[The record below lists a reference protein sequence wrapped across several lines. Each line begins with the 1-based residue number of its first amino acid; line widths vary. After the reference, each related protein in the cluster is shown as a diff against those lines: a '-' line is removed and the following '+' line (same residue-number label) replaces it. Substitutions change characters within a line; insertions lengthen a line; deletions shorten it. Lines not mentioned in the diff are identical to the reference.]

1 MAFRLKVTKVKG
13 REYAAIVENI
23 YDKQRHGSSSRT
35 VRSCGD
41 LVKLR
46 LENPN
51 IDEELR
57 QEVARLN
64 ADAEAAAQAWINRHL
79 QSLDCTQDRAL
90 KQVNYGIAFYRRI
103 WESLK
108 LHTWFDRAKRNA
120 GSRIGYDLDQAVF
133 LLAAMRI
140 LKPMSKSKTF
150 SSRDELLFDFTKLSL
165 DDIYH
170 SLDVLADK
178 KKTIISNL
186 NRNLEEIYARVK
198 TIAFYDV
205 TTFYFEYFDSDEL
218 RARGMSKENKTN
230 EVQVVLG
237 LLVDGEGI
245 PIDYELFRGNTSE
258 MNTIIE
264 VVNNYKAKNKL
275 EKVTVVADRGLNS
288 RLNLKTLTDLKF
300 DYIVAQSIDRLPAET
315 KEKIFREDNW
325 DQEFI
330 AQDGSETFK
339 VKTIKQSTAPEL
351 DNEIIVTWSAKRQT
365 HDLKVLNERFDK
377 CKQLLEGGAGAVDAS
392 IKHGVRQFLRI
403 KKSAKVAYAT
413 NDDLYQKRKKQA
425 GYYALVTSHKNTD
438 ALKIYSDLRRLWH
451 IEECFRVMKT
461 NLDTRPVYVWTTK
474 RIRGHFLVCYL
485 ALVMERLAYY
495 RIRQVGLDLSAQK
508 VIELL
513 AQAKMTILEQ
523 DKTKKTLYLKQGIS
537 ANAAKNNDYA
547 NAVDELM
554 RVVGIEPPAAIEDS
568 IGLARKLKV
577 SSNMKP
583 VL

>member
-23 YDKQRHGSSSRT
+23 YNKQRHGSSSRT
-35 VRSCGD
+35 IRSCGD
-41 LVKLR
+41 LIKLR

-51 IDEELR
+51 IDEELK

-64 ADAEAAAQAWINRHL
+64 ADAKAASQAWINRYL
-79 QSLDCTQDRAL
+79 QSVDCTQDRAL

-120 GSRIGYDLDQAVF
+120 RGRIGYDLDQAVF

-150 SSRDELLFDFTKLSL
+150 GSKDELLFDFTKLSL

-170 SLDVLADK
+170 SLDVLAVK
-178 KKTIISNL
+178 KKTILSNL

-205 TTFYFEYFDSDEL
+205 TTFYFESFDSDEL

-258 MNTIIE
+258 MNTIVE

-288 RLNLKTLTDLKF
+288 RLNLKTLTDLNF

-339 VKTIKQSTAPEL
+339 VKTIKQSSAPEL
-351 DNEIIVTWSAKRQT
+351 DNEIIVTWSAKRQA

-377 CKQLLEGGAGAVDAS
+377 CKQLLDRGTGAVDAS

-403 KKSAKVAYAT
+403 KKGAKVAYAT

-425 GYYALVTSHKNTD
+425 GYYALVTSHKHTD
-438 ALKIYSDLRRLWH
+438 AMQIYRDLRRLWH

-461 NLDTRPVYVWTTK
+461 NLDTRPVYVWTPK

-495 RIRQVGLDLSAQK
+495 RIRQVGLDLSSQK

-537 ANAAKNNDYA
+537 ANAAKNNEYA

-554 RVVGIEPPAAIEDS
+554 RVADIEPLEAIEDS
-568 IGLARKLKV
+568 IGLVRKLKV
-577 SSNMKP
+577 SSNMK
-583 VL
+583 LAL

>member
-23 YDKQRHGSSSRT
+23 YSKQRHGSSSRT
-35 VRSCGD
+35 IRSCGD
-41 LVKLR
+41 LIKLR

-51 IDEELR
+51 IDEELK

-64 ADAEAAAQAWINRHL
+64 ADAKAASQAWINRHL
-79 QSLDCTQDRAL
+79 QSVDCTQDRAL

-120 GSRIGYDLDQAVF
+120 RGRIGYDLDQAVF

-150 SSRDELLFDFTKLSL
+150 GSRDELLFDFNKLSL

-178 KKTIISNL
+178 KKTILSNL

-205 TTFYFEYFDSDEL
+205 TTFYFESFDSDEL

-258 MNTIIE
+258 MNTIVE

-275 EKVTVVADRGLNS
+275 EKVTVIADRGLNS
-288 RLNLKTLTDLKF
+288 RLNLKTLTDLNF

-325 DQEFI
+325 DQEFV

-339 VKTIKQSTAPEL
+339 VKTIKQSSAPEL
-351 DNEIIVTWSAKRQT
+351 DNEIIVTWSAKRQA

-377 CKQLLEGGAGAVDAS
+377 CKQLLDRGTGAVDAS

-403 KKSAKVAYAT
+403 KKGAEVAYAT

-425 GYYALVTSHKNTD
+425 GYYALVTSHKHTD
-438 ALKIYSDLRRLWH
+438 AMQIYRDLRRLWH

-461 NLDTRPVYVWTTK
+461 NLDTRPVYVWTPK

-495 RIRQVGLDLSAQK
+495 RIRQVGLDLSSQK

-537 ANAAKNNDYA
+537 ANAAKNNEYA

-554 RVVGIEPPAAIEDS
+554 RVADIEPLAAIEDS
-568 IGLARKLKV
+568 IGLVRKLKV
-577 SSNMKP
+577 SSNMK
-583 VL
+583 LAL

>member
-23 YDKQRHGSSSRT
+23 YSKQRHGSSSRT
-35 VRSCGD
+35 IRSCGD
-41 LVKLR
+41 LIKLR

-51 IDEELR
+51 IDEELK

-64 ADAEAAAQAWINRHL
+64 ADAKAASQAWINRHL
-79 QSLDCTQDRAL
+79 HSVDCTQDRAL

-120 GSRIGYDLDQAVF
+120 RGRIGYDLDQAVF

-150 SSRDELLFDFTKLSL
+150 GSRDELLFDFTKLSL

-178 KKTIISNL
+178 KKTILSNL

-205 TTFYFEYFDSDEL
+205 TTFYFESFDSDEL

-288 RLNLKTLTDLKF
+288 RLNLKTLTDLNF
-300 DYIVAQSIDRLPAET
+300 DYIVASQLIDFRL
-315 KEKIFREDNW
+315 KRRKKFSEKIT
-325 DQEFI
+325 
-330 AQDGSETFK
+330 G
-339 VKTIKQSTAPEL
+339 IKSL
-351 DNEIIVTWSAKRQT
+351 
-365 HDLKVLNERFDK
+365 
-377 CKQLLEGGAGAVDAS
+377 
-392 IKHGVRQFLRI
+392 
-403 KKSAKVAYAT
+403 
-413 NDDLYQKRKKQA
+413 
-425 GYYALVTSHKNTD
+425 
-438 ALKIYSDLRRLWH
+438 
-451 IEECFRVMKT
+451 
-461 NLDTRPVYVWTTK
+461 
-474 RIRGHFLVCYL
+474 
-485 ALVMERLAYY
+485 
-495 RIRQVGLDLSAQK
+495 
-508 VIELL
+508 
-513 AQAKMTILEQ
+513 
-523 DKTKKTLYLKQGIS
+523 
-537 ANAAKNNDYA
+537 
-547 NAVDELM
+547 
-554 RVVGIEPPAAIEDS
+554 
-568 IGLARKLKV
+568 
-577 SSNMKP
+577 
-583 VL
+583 

>member
-23 YDKQRHGSSSRT
+23 YNKQRHGSSSRT
-35 VRSCGD
+35 IRSCGD
-41 LVKLR
+41 LIKLR

-51 IDEELR
+51 IDEELK
-57 QEVARLN
+57 QEVAHLN
-64 ADAEAAAQAWINRHL
+64 ADAKAASQAWINRYL
-79 QSLDCTQDRAL
+79 QSVDCTQDRAL

-120 GSRIGYDLDQAVF
+120 RGRIGYDLDQAVF

-150 SSRDELLFDFTKLSL
+150 GSRDELLFDFTKLSL

-170 SLDVLADK
+170 SLDVLAVK
-178 KKTIISNL
+178 KKTILSNL
-186 NRNLEEIYARVK
+186 NRNLEEIYGRVK
-198 TIAFYDV
+198 TIAFCDV
-205 TTFYFEYFDSDEL
+205 TPFYFESFDSDEL
-218 RARGMSKENKTN
+218 RAQGMSKENKTN

-258 MNTIIE
+258 MNTIVE

-288 RLNLKTLTDLKF
+288 RLNLKTLTDLNF
-300 DYIVAQSIDRLPAET
+300 DYIVAQPIDRLPAET

-325 DQEFI
+325 DQEFV

-339 VKTIKQSTAPEL
+339 VKTIKQSSAPEL
-351 DNEIIVTWSAKRQT
+351 DNEIIVTWAAKRQA

-377 CKQLLEGGAGAVDAS
+377 CKQLLDRGTRAVDAS

-403 KKSAKVAYAT
+403 KKGAKVTYAT

-425 GYYALVTSHKNTD
+425 GYYALVTSHKHTD
-438 ALKIYSDLRRLWH
+438 TMQIYRDLRRLWH

-461 NLDTRPVYVWTTK
+461 NLDTRPVYVWTPK

-495 RIRQVGLDLSAQK
+495 RIRQVGLDLSSQK

-537 ANAAKNNDYA
+537 ANAAKNNEYA

-554 RVVGIEPPAAIEDS
+554 RVAGIEPLAAIEDS

-577 SSNMKP
+577 SSNMK
-583 VL
+583 LAL

>member
-23 YDKQRHGSSSRT
+23 YSKQRQGSSSRT
-35 VRSCGD
+35 IRSCGD
-41 LVKLR
+41 LIKLR

-51 IDEELR
+51 IDEELK

-64 ADAEAAAQAWINRHL
+64 ADAKAASQAWINRHL
-79 QSLDCTQDRAL
+79 QSVDCTQDRAL

-120 GSRIGYDLDQAVF
+120 RGRIGYDLDQAVF

-150 SSRDELLFDFTKLSL
+150 GSRDELLFDFNKLSL

-178 KKTIISNL
+178 KKTILSNL

-205 TTFYFEYFDSDEL
+205 TTFYFESFDSDEL

-237 LLVDGEGI
+237 MLVDGEGI

-258 MNTIIE
+258 MNTIVE

-288 RLNLKTLTDLKF
+288 RLNLKTLTDLNF

-325 DQEFI
+325 DQEFV

-339 VKTIKQSTAPEL
+339 VKTIKQSSAPEL
-351 DNEIIVTWSAKRQT
+351 DNEIIVTWSAKRQA

-377 CKQLLEGGAGAVDAS
+377 CKQLLDRGTGAVDAS

-403 KKSAKVAYAT
+403 KKGAKVAYAT

-425 GYYALVTSHKNTD
+425 GFYALVTSHKHTD
-438 ALKIYSDLRRLWH
+438 AMQIYRDLRRLWH

-461 NLDTRPVYVWTTK
+461 NLDTRPVYVWTPK

-495 RIRQVGLDLSAQK
+495 RIRQVGLDLSSQK

-537 ANAAKNNDYA
+537 ANAAKNNEYA

-554 RVVGIEPPAAIEDS
+554 RVAGIEPAAAIEDS
-568 IGLARKLKV
+568 IGLVRKLKV
-577 SSNMKP
+577 SSNMK
-583 VL
+583 LAL

>member
-23 YDKQRHGSSSRT
+23 YSKQRHGSSSRT
-35 VRSCGD
+35 IRSCGD
-41 LVKLR
+41 LIKLR

-51 IDEELR
+51 IDEELK

-64 ADAEAAAQAWINRHL
+64 ADAKAASQAWINRHL
-79 QSLDCTQDRAL
+79 QSVDCTQDRAL

-120 GSRIGYDLDQAVF
+120 RGRIGYDLDQAVF

-150 SSRDELLFDFTKLSL
+150 GSRDELLFDFNKLSL

-178 KKTIISNL
+178 KKTILSNL

-205 TTFYFEYFDSDEL
+205 TTFYFESFDSDEL

-258 MNTIIE
+258 MNTIVE

-288 RLNLKTLTDLKF
+288 RLNLKTLTDLNF

-325 DQEFI
+325 DQEFV

-339 VKTIKQSTAPEL
+339 VKTIKQSSAPEL
-351 DNEIIVTWSAKRQT
+351 DNEIIVTWSARRQA

-377 CKQLLEGGAGAVDAS
+377 CKQLLDRGTGAVDAS

-403 KKSAKVAYAT
+403 KTGAKVAYAT

-425 GYYALVTSHKNTD
+425 GYYALVTSHKHTD
-438 ALKIYSDLRRLWH
+438 AMQIYRDLRRLWH

-461 NLDTRPVYVWTTK
+461 NLDTRPVYVWTPK

-495 RIRQVGLDLSAQK
+495 RIRQVGLDLSSQK

-537 ANAAKNNDYA
+537 ANAAKNNEYA

-554 RVVGIEPPAAIEDS
+554 RVAGIEPPAAIEDS
-568 IGLARKLKV
+568 IGLVRKLKV
-577 SSNMKP
+577 SSNMK
-583 VL
+583 VVI

>member
-23 YDKQRHGSSSRT
+23 YSKQRHGSSSRT
-35 VRSCGD
+35 IRSCGD
-41 LVKLR
+41 LIKLR

-51 IDEELR
+51 IDEELK
-57 QEVARLN
+57 QEVARIN
-64 ADAEAAAQAWINRHL
+64 ADAKAASQAWINRHL
-79 QSLDCTQDRAL
+79 QSVDCTQDRAL
-90 KQVNYGIAFYRRI
+90 KQVNYGIAFYRKI

-120 GSRIGYDLDQAVF
+120 RGRIGYDLDQAVF

-140 LKPMSKSKTF
+140 LKPMSKSKIF
-150 SSRDELLFDFTKLSL
+150 GSRDELLFDFNKLSL

-178 KKTIISNL
+178 KKTILSNL

-205 TTFYFEYFDSDEL
+205 TTFYFESFDSDEL

-258 MNTIIE
+258 MNTIVE

-275 EKVTVVADRGLNS
+275 EKVTVIADRGLNS
-288 RLNLKTLTDLKF
+288 RLNLKTLTDLNF
-300 DYIVAQSIDRLPAET
+300 DYIVAQSIDQLPAET

-325 DQEFI
+325 DQEFV

-339 VKTIKQSTAPEL
+339 VKTIKQSSAPEL
-351 DNEIIVTWSAKRQT
+351 DNEIIVTWSAKRQA

-377 CKQLLEGGAGAVDAS
+377 CKQLLDRGTGAVDAS

-403 KKSAKVAYAT
+403 KKGAKVAYAT

-425 GYYALVTSHKNTD
+425 GYYALVTSHKHTD
-438 ALKIYSDLRRLWH
+438 AMQIYRDLRRLWH

-461 NLDTRPVYVWTTK
+461 NLETRPVYVWTPK

-495 RIRQVGLDLSAQK
+495 RIRQVGLDLSSQK

-537 ANAAKNNDYA
+537 ANAAKNNEYA

-554 RVVGIEPPAAIEDS
+554 RVADIEPLAAIEDR
-568 IGLARKLKV
+568 IGLVRKLKV
-577 SSNMKP
+577 SSNMQ
-583 VL
+583 LAL

>member
-23 YDKQRHGSSSRT
+23 YSKQRHGSSSRT
-35 VRSCGD
+35 IRSCGD
-41 LVKLR
+41 LIKLR

-51 IDEELR
+51 IDEELK
-57 QEVARLN
+57 QEVAHLN
-64 ADAEAAAQAWINRHL
+64 ADAKAASQAWINRYL
-79 QSLDCTQDRAL
+79 QSVDCTQDRAL

-120 GSRIGYDLDQAVF
+120 RGRIGYDLDQAVF

-150 SSRDELLFDFTKLSL
+150 GSRDELLFDFTKLSL

-170 SLDVLADK
+170 SLDVLAVK
-178 KKTIISNL
+178 KKTILSNL
-186 NRNLEEIYARVK
+186 NRNLEEIYGRVK
-198 TIAFYDV
+198 TIAFCDV
-205 TTFYFEYFDSDEL
+205 TPFYFESFDSDEL

-258 MNTIIE
+258 MNTIVE

-288 RLNLKTLTDLKF
+288 RLNLKTLTDLNF

-339 VKTIKQSTAPEL
+339 VKTIKQSSAPEL
-351 DNEIIVTWSAKRQT
+351 DNEIIVTWSAKRQA

-377 CKQLLEGGAGAVDAS
+377 CKQLLDRGTGAVDAS

-403 KKSAKVAYAT
+403 KKGAKVAYAT

-425 GYYALVTSHKNTD
+425 GYYALVTSHKHTD
-438 ALKIYSDLRRLWH
+438 AMQIYRDLRRLWH

-461 NLDTRPVYVWTTK
+461 NLDTRPVYVWTPK

-495 RIRQVGLDLSAQK
+495 RIRQVGLDLSSQK

-537 ANAAKNNDYA
+537 ANAAKNNEYA

-554 RVVGIEPPAAIEDS
+554 RVADIEPLAAIEDS
-568 IGLARKLKV
+568 IGLVRKLKV
-577 SSNMKP
+577 SSNMK
-583 VL
+583 LAL

>member
-23 YDKQRHGSSSRT
+23 YSKQRHGSSSRT
-35 VRSCGD
+35 IRSCGD
-41 LVKLR
+41 LIKLR

-51 IDEELR
+51 IDEQLK

-64 ADAEAAAQAWINRHL
+64 ADAKAASQAWINRHL
-79 QSLDCTQDRAL
+79 QSVDCTQDRAL

-120 GSRIGYDLDQAVF
+120 RGRIGYDLDQAVF

-150 SSRDELLFDFTKLSL
+150 GSRDELLFDFNKLSL

-178 KKTIISNL
+178 KKTILSNL
-186 NRNLEEIYARVK
+186 NRNLEEIYTRVK

-205 TTFYFEYFDSDEL
+205 TTFYFESFDSDKL

-258 MNTIIE
+258 MNTIVE

-288 RLNLKTLTDLKF
+288 RLNLKSLTDLNF

-325 DQEFI
+325 DQEFV

-339 VKTIKQSTAPEL
+339 VKTIKQSSAPEL
-351 DNEIIVTWSAKRQT
+351 DNEIIVTWSAKRQA
-365 HDLKVLNERFDK
+365 HGLKVLNERFDK
-377 CKQLLEGGAGAVDAS
+377 CKQLLDRGTGAVDAS

-403 KKSAKVAYAT
+403 KKGAKVAYAT

-425 GYYALVTSHKNTD
+425 GFYALVTSHKHTD
-438 ALKIYSDLRRLWH
+438 AMQIYRDLRQLWH

-461 NLDTRPVYVWTTK
+461 NLDTRPVYVWTPK

-495 RIRQVGLDLSAQK
+495 RIRQVGLDLSSQK

-537 ANAAKNNDYA
+537 ANAAKNNEYA

-554 RVVGIEPPAAIEDS
+554 RVAGIEPAAAIEDS
-568 IGLARKLKV
+568 IGLVRKLKV
-577 SSNMKP
+577 SSNMKL

>member
-23 YDKQRHGSSSRT
+23 YSKQRHGSSSRT
-35 VRSCGD
+35 IRSCGD
-41 LVKLR
+41 LIKLR

-51 IDEELR
+51 IDEELK

-64 ADAEAAAQAWINRHL
+64 ADAKAASQAWINRHL
-79 QSLDCTQDRAL
+79 QSVDCTQDRAL

-120 GSRIGYDLDQAVF
+120 RGRIGYDLDQAVF

-150 SSRDELLFDFTKLSL
+150 GSRDELLFDFNKLSL

-178 KKTIISNL
+178 KKTILSNL
-186 NRNLEEIYARVK
+186 NRNLEEIYARGK

-205 TTFYFEYFDSDEL
+205 TTFYFESFDSDEL

-258 MNTIIE
+258 MNTIVE

-275 EKVTVVADRGLNS
+275 EKVTVIADRGLNS
-288 RLNLKTLTDLKF
+288 RLNLKTLTDLNF

-325 DQEFI
+325 DQEFV

-339 VKTIKQSTAPEL
+339 VKTIKQSSAPEL
-351 DNEIIVTWSAKRQT
+351 DNEIIVTWSAKRQA

-377 CKQLLEGGAGAVDAS
+377 CKQLLDRGTGAVDAS

-403 KKSAKVAYAT
+403 KKGAEVAYAT

-425 GYYALVTSHKNTD
+425 GYYALVTSHKHTD
-438 ALKIYSDLRRLWH
+438 AMQIYRDLRRLWH

-461 NLDTRPVYVWTTK
+461 NLDTRPVYVWTPK

-495 RIRQVGLDLSAQK
+495 WIRQVGLDLSSQK

-537 ANAAKNNDYA
+537 ANAAKNNEYA

-554 RVVGIEPPAAIEDS
+554 RVADIEPLAAIEDS
-568 IGLARKLKV
+568 IGLVRKLKV
-577 SSNMKP
+577 SSNMK
-583 VL
+583 LAL

>member
-23 YDKQRHGSSSRT
+23 YSKQRHGSSSRT
-35 VRSCGD
+35 IRSCGD
-41 LVKLR
+41 LIKLR

-51 IDEELR
+51 IDEELK

-64 ADAEAAAQAWINRHL
+64 ADAKAASQAWINRHL
-79 QSLDCTQDRAL
+79 QSVDCTQDRAL

-120 GSRIGYDLDQAVF
+120 RGRIGYDLDQAVF

-150 SSRDELLFDFTKLSL
+150 GSRDELLFDFNKLSL

-178 KKTIISNL
+178 KKTILSNL

-205 TTFYFEYFDSDEL
+205 TTFYFESFDSDEL

-258 MNTIIE
+258 MHTIVE

-288 RLNLKTLTDLKF
+288 RLNLKSLTDLNF

-325 DQEFI
+325 DQEFV

-339 VKTIKQSTAPEL
+339 VKTIKQSSAPEL
-351 DNEIIVTWSAKRQT
+351 DNEIIVTWSAKRQA

-377 CKQLLEGGAGAVDAS
+377 CKQLLDRGTGAVDAS

-403 KKSAKVAYAT
+403 KKGAKVAYAT

-425 GYYALVTSHKNTD
+425 GFYALVTSHKHTD
-438 ALKIYSDLRRLWH
+438 AMQIYRDLRRLWH

-461 NLDTRPVYVWTTK
+461 NLDTRPVYVWTPK

-495 RIRQVGLDLSAQK
+495 RIRQVGLDLSSQK

-537 ANAAKNNDYA
+537 ANAAKNNEYA

-554 RVVGIEPPAAIEDS
+554 RVAGIEPAAAIEDS
-568 IGLARKLKV
+568 IGLVRKLKV
-577 SSNMKP
+577 SSNMK
-583 VL
+583 LAL

>member
-23 YDKQRHGSSSRT
+23 YSKQRHGSSSRT
-35 VRSCGD
+35 IRSCGD
-41 LVKLR
+41 LIKLR

-51 IDEELR
+51 IDEELK

-64 ADAEAAAQAWINRHL
+64 ADAKAASQAWINRHL
-79 QSLDCTQDRAL
+79 QSVDCTQDRAL

-120 GSRIGYDLDQAVF
+120 RGRIGYDLDQAVF

-150 SSRDELLFDFTKLSL
+150 GSRDELLFDFNKLSL

-178 KKTIISNL
+178 KKTILSNL

-205 TTFYFEYFDSDEL
+205 TTFYFESFDSDEL

-258 MNTIIE
+258 MNTIVE

-288 RLNLKTLTDLKF
+288 RLNLKTLTDLNF

-325 DQEFI
+325 DQEFV

-339 VKTIKQSTAPEL
+339 VKTIKQSSAPEL
-351 DNEIIVTWSAKRQT
+351 DNEIIVTWSARRQA

-377 CKQLLEGGAGAVDAS
+377 CKQLLDRGTGAVDAS

-403 KKSAKVAYAT
+403 KTGAKVAYAT

-425 GYYALVTSHKNTD
+425 GYYALVTSHKHID
-438 ALKIYSDLRRLWH
+438 AMQIYRDLRRLWH

-461 NLDTRPVYVWTTK
+461 NLDTRPVYVWTPK

-495 RIRQVGLDLSAQK
+495 RIRQVGLDLSSQK

-523 DKTKKTLYLKQGIS
+523 DNTKKTLYLKQGIS
-537 ANAAKNNDYA
+537 ANAAKNNEYA

-554 RVVGIEPPAAIEDS
+554 RVAGIEPPAAIEDS
-568 IGLARKLKV
+568 IGLVRKLKV
-577 SSNMKP
+577 SSNMK
-583 VL
+583 VVI

>member
-23 YDKQRHGSSSRT
+23 YSKQRHGSSSRT
-35 VRSCGD
+35 IRSCGD
-41 LVKLR
+41 LIKLR

-51 IDEELR
+51 IDEQLK

-64 ADAEAAAQAWINRHL
+64 ADAKAASQAWINRHL
-79 QSLDCTQDRAL
+79 QSVDCSQDRAL

-120 GSRIGYDLDQAVF
+120 RGRIGYDLDQAVF

-150 SSRDELLFDFTKLSL
+150 GSRDELLFDFNKLSL

-178 KKTIISNL
+178 KKTILSNL
-186 NRNLEEIYARVK
+186 NRNLEEIYTRVK

-205 TTFYFEYFDSDEL
+205 TTFYFESFDSDEL

-230 EVQVVLG
+230 EAQVVLG

-258 MNTIIE
+258 MNTIVE

-288 RLNLKTLTDLKF
+288 RLNLKGLTDLNF

-325 DQEFI
+325 DQEFV

-339 VKTIKQSTAPEL
+339 VKTIKQSSAPEL
-351 DNEIIVTWSAKRQT
+351 DNEIIVTWSVKRQA

-377 CKQLLEGGAGAVDAS
+377 CKQLLDRGTGAVDAS

-403 KKSAKVAYAT
+403 KKGAKVAYAT

-425 GYYALVTSHKNTD
+425 GYYALVTSHKHTD
-438 ALKIYSDLRRLWH
+438 AMQIYRDLRRLWH

-461 NLDTRPVYVWTTK
+461 NLDTRPVYVWTPK

-495 RIRQVGLDLSAQK
+495 RIRQVGLDLSSQK

-537 ANAAKNNDYA
+537 ANAAKNNEYA

-554 RVVGIEPPAAIEDS
+554 RVAGIEPAAAIEDS
-568 IGLARKLKV
+568 IGLVRKLKV
-577 SSNMKP
+577 SSNMKL

>member
-23 YDKQRHGSSSRT
+23 YSKQRHGSSSRT
-35 VRSCGD
+35 IRSCGD
-41 LVKLR
+41 LIKLR

-51 IDEELR
+51 IDEELKH
-57 QEVARLN
+57 EVARLN
-64 ADAEAAAQAWINRHL
+64 ADAKAASQAWINRHL
-79 QSLDCTQDRAL
+79 QSVDCTQDRAL

-120 GSRIGYDLDQAVF
+120 RGRIGYDLDQAVF

-150 SSRDELLFDFTKLSL
+150 GSRDELLFDFNKLSL

-178 KKTIISNL
+178 KKTILSNL

-205 TTFYFEYFDSDEL
+205 TTFYFESFDSDEL

-258 MNTIIE
+258 MNTIVE

-288 RLNLKTLTDLKF
+288 RLNLKTLTDLNF

-325 DQEFI
+325 DQEFV

-339 VKTIKQSTAPEL
+339 VKTIKQSSAPEL
-351 DNEIIVTWSAKRQT
+351 DNEIIVTWSAKRQA

-377 CKQLLEGGAGAVDAS
+377 CKQLLDRGTGAVDAS

-403 KKSAKVAYAT
+403 KKGAKVAYAT

-425 GYYALVTSHKNTD
+425 GYYALVTSHKHTD
-438 ALKIYSDLRRLWH
+438 AMQIYRDLRRLWH

-461 NLDTRPVYVWTTK
+461 NLDTRPVYVWTPK

-495 RIRQVGLDLSAQK
+495 RIRQVGLDLSSQK

-537 ANAAKNNDYA
+537 ANAAKNNEYA

-554 RVVGIEPPAAIEDS
+554 RVADIEPLAAIEDS
-568 IGLARKLKV
+568 IGLVRKLKV
-577 SSNMKP
+577 SSNMK
-583 VL
+583 LAL

>member
-23 YDKQRHGSSSRT
+23 YSKQRHGSSSRT
-35 VRSCGD
+35 IRSCGD
-41 LVKLR
+41 LIKLR

-51 IDEELR
+51 IDEELK

-64 ADAEAAAQAWINRHL
+64 ADAKAASQAWINRHL
-79 QSLDCTQDRAL
+79 QSVDCTQDRAL

-120 GSRIGYDLDQAVF
+120 RGRIGYDLDQAVF

-150 SSRDELLFDFTKLSL
+150 GSRDELLFDFNKLSL

-170 SLDVLADK
+170 GLDVLADK
-178 KKTIISNL
+178 KKTILSNL

-205 TTFYFEYFDSDEL
+205 TTFYFESFDSDEL

-258 MNTIIE
+258 MNTIVE

-288 RLNLKTLTDLKF
+288 RLNLKTLTDLNF

-325 DQEFI
+325 DQEFV

-339 VKTIKQSTAPEL
+339 VKTIKQSSAPEL
-351 DNEIIVTWSAKRQT
+351 DNEIIVTWSAKRQA

-377 CKQLLEGGAGAVDAS
+377 CKQLLDRGTGAVDAS

-403 KKSAKVAYAT
+403 KKGAKVAYAT

-425 GYYALVTSHKNTD
+425 GYYALVTSHKHTD
-438 ALKIYSDLRRLWH
+438 AMQIYRDLRRLWH

-461 NLDTRPVYVWTTK
+461 NLDTRPVYVWTPK

-495 RIRQVGLDLSAQK
+495 RIRQVGLDLSSQK

-537 ANAAKNNDYA
+537 ANAAKNNEYA

-554 RVVGIEPPAAIEDS
+554 RVAGIEPLAAIEDS
-568 IGLARKLKV
+568 IGLVRKLKV
-577 SSNMKP
+577 SSNMK
-583 VL
+583 LAL

>member
-23 YDKQRHGSSSRT
+23 YSKQRHGSSSRT
-35 VRSCGD
+35 IRSCGD
-41 LVKLR
+41 LIKLR

-51 IDEELR
+51 IDEELK

-64 ADAEAAAQAWINRHL
+64 ADAKAASQAWINRHL
-79 QSLDCTQDRAL
+79 QSVGCTQDRAL

-108 LHTWFDRAKRNA
+108 LHTRFDRAKRNA
-120 GSRIGYDLDQAVF
+120 RGRIGYDLDQAVF

-150 SSRDELLFDFTKLSL
+150 GSRDELLFDFNKLSL

-178 KKTIISNL
+178 KKTILSNL

-205 TTFYFEYFDSDEL
+205 TTFYFESFDSDEL

-258 MNTIIE
+258 MNTIVE

-288 RLNLKTLTDLKF
+288 RLNLKTLTDLNF

-315 KEKIFREDNW
+315 KGKIFREDNW
-325 DQEFI
+325 DQEFV

-339 VKTIKQSTAPEL
+339 VKTIKQSSAPEL
-351 DNEIIVTWSAKRQT
+351 DNEIIVTWSAKRQA

-377 CKQLLEGGAGAVDAS
+377 CKQLLDRGTGAVDAS
-392 IKHGVRQFLRI
+392 IKHGVGQFLRI
-403 KKSAKVAYAT
+403 KKGAKVAYAT

-425 GYYALVTSHKNTD
+425 GYYALVTSHKHTD
-438 ALKIYSDLRRLWH
+438 AMQIYRDLRRLWH

-461 NLDTRPVYVWTTK
+461 NLDTRPVYVWTPK

-495 RIRQVGLDLSAQK
+495 RIRQVGLDLSSQK

-513 AQAKMTILEQ
+513 TQAKMTILEQ

-537 ANAAKNNDYA
+537 ANAAKNNEYA

-554 RVVGIEPPAAIEDS
+554 RVAGIEPLAAIEDS
-568 IGLARKLKV
+568 IGLVRKLKV
-577 SSNMKP
+577 SSNMKL

>member
-23 YDKQRHGSSSRT
+23 YSKQRHGSSSRT
-35 VRSCGD
+35 IRSCGD
-41 LVKLR
+41 LIKLR

-51 IDEELR
+51 IDEELK

-64 ADAEAAAQAWINRHL
+64 ADAKAASQAWINRHL
-79 QSLDCTQDRAL
+79 QSVDCTQDRAL

-120 GSRIGYDLDQAVF
+120 RGRIGYDLDQAVF

-150 SSRDELLFDFTKLSL
+150 GSRDELLFDFNKLSL

-178 KKTIISNL
+178 KKTILSNL

-205 TTFYFEYFDSDEL
+205 TTFYFESFDSDEL

-258 MNTIIE
+258 MNTIVE

-288 RLNLKTLTDLKF
+288 RLNLKTLTDLNF

-325 DQEFI
+325 DQEFV

-339 VKTIKQSTAPEL
+339 VKTIKQSSAPEL
-351 DNEIIVTWSAKRQT
+351 DNEIIVTWSARRQA

-377 CKQLLEGGAGAVDAS
+377 CKQLLDRGTGAVDAS

-403 KKSAKVAYAT
+403 KTGAKVAYAT

-425 GYYALVTSHKNTD
+425 GYYALVTSHKHTD
-438 ALKIYSDLRRLWH
+438 AMQIYRDLRRLWH

-461 NLDTRPVYVWTTK
+461 NLDTRPVYVWTPK

-495 RIRQVGLDLSAQK
+495 RIRQVGLDLSSQK

-537 ANAAKNNDYA
+537 ANAAKNNEYA

-554 RVVGIEPPAAIEDS
+554 RVAGIEPPAAIEDS
-568 IGLARKLKV
+568 IGLVRKLKV
-577 SSNMKP
+577 SSNMKL

>member
-23 YDKQRHGSSSRT
+23 YSKQRHGSSSRT
-35 VRSCGD
+35 IRSCGD
-41 LVKLR
+41 LIKLR

-51 IDEELR
+51 IDEELK

-64 ADAEAAAQAWINRHL
+64 ADAKAASQAWINRHL
-79 QSLDCTQDRAL
+79 QSVDCTQDRAL
-90 KQVNYGIAFYRRI
+90 KQVTYGIAFYRRI

-120 GSRIGYDLDQAVF
+120 RGRIGYDLDQAVF

-150 SSRDELLFDFTKLSL
+150 GSRDELLFNFNKLSL

-178 KKTIISNL
+178 KKTILSNL

-205 TTFYFEYFDSDEL
+205 TTFYFESFDSDEL

-258 MNTIIE
+258 MNTIVE

-288 RLNLKTLTDLKF
+288 RLNLKTLTDLNF

-325 DQEFI
+325 DQEFV

-339 VKTIKQSTAPEL
+339 VKTIKQSSAPEL
-351 DNEIIVTWSAKRQT
+351 DNEIIVTWSAKRQA

-377 CKQLLEGGAGAVDAS
+377 CKQLLDRGTGAVDAS

-403 KKSAKVAYAT
+403 KKGAKVAYAT

-425 GYYALVTSHKNTD
+425 GYYALVTSHKHTD
-438 ALKIYSDLRRLWH
+438 AMQIYRDLRRLWH

-461 NLDTRPVYVWTTK
+461 NLDTRPVYVWTPK

-495 RIRQVGLDLSAQK
+495 RIRQVGLDLSSQK

-537 ANAAKNNDYA
+537 ANAAKNNEYA

-554 RVVGIEPPAAIEDS
+554 RVAGIEPLAAIEDS
-568 IGLARKLKV
+568 IGLVRKLKV
-577 SSNMKP
+577 SSNMKL

>member
-23 YDKQRHGSSSRT
+23 YSKQRHGSSSRT
-35 VRSCGD
+35 IRSCGD
-41 LVKLR
+41 LIKLR

-51 IDEELR
+51 IDEQLK

-64 ADAEAAAQAWINRHL
+64 ADAKAASQAWINRHL
-79 QSLDCTQDRAL
+79 QSVDCTQDRAL

-120 GSRIGYDLDQAVF
+120 RGRIGYDLDQAVF

-150 SSRDELLFDFTKLSL
+150 GSRDELLFDFNKLSL

-178 KKTIISNL
+178 KKTILSNL
-186 NRNLEEIYARVK
+186 NRNLEEIYTRVK

-205 TTFYFEYFDSDEL
+205 TTFYFESFDSDKL

-237 LLVDGEGI
+237 MLVDGEGI

-258 MNTIIE
+258 MNTIVE

-288 RLNLKTLTDLKF
+288 RLNLKSLTDLNF

-325 DQEFI
+325 DQEFV

-339 VKTIKQSTAPEL
+339 VKTIKQSSAPEL
-351 DNEIIVTWSAKRQT
+351 DNEIIVTWSAKRQA

-377 CKQLLEGGAGAVDAS
+377 CKQLLDRGTGAVDAS

-403 KKSAKVAYAT
+403 KKGAKVAYAT

-425 GYYALVTSHKNTD
+425 GFYALVTSHKHTD
-438 ALKIYSDLRRLWH
+438 AMQIYRDLRRLWH

-461 NLDTRPVYVWTTK
+461 NLDTRPVYVWTPK

-495 RIRQVGLDLSAQK
+495 RIRQVGLDLSSQK

-537 ANAAKNNDYA
+537 ANAAKNNEYA

-554 RVVGIEPPAAIEDS
+554 RVAGIEPAAAIEDS
-568 IGLARKLKV
+568 IGLVRKLKV
-577 SSNMKP
+577 SSNMKL

>member
-23 YDKQRHGSSSRT
+23 YSKQRHGSSSRT
-35 VRSCGD
+35 IRSCGD
-41 LVKLR
+41 LIKLR

-51 IDEELR
+51 IDEELK

-64 ADAEAAAQAWINRHL
+64 ADAKAASQAWINRHL
-79 QSLDCTQDRAL
+79 QSVDCTQDRAL

-120 GSRIGYDLDQAVF
+120 RGRIGYDLDQAVF

-150 SSRDELLFDFTKLSL
+150 GSRDELLFDFNKLSL

-178 KKTIISNL
+178 KKTILSNL
-186 NRNLEEIYARVK
+186 NRNLEEIYTRVK

-205 TTFYFEYFDSDEL
+205 TTFYFESFDSDEL

-258 MNTIIE
+258 MNTIVE

-288 RLNLKTLTDLKF
+288 RLNLKTLTDLNF

-325 DQEFI
+325 DQEFV

-339 VKTIKQSTAPEL
+339 VKTIKQSSAPEL
-351 DNEIIVTWSAKRQT
+351 DNEIIVTWSARRQA

-377 CKQLLEGGAGAVDAS
+377 CKQLLDRGTGAVDAS

-403 KKSAKVAYAT
+403 KKGAKVAYAT

-425 GYYALVTSHKNTD
+425 GYYALVTSHKHTD
-438 ALKIYSDLRRLWH
+438 AMQIYRDLRRLWH

-461 NLDTRPVYVWTTK
+461 NLDTRPVYVWTPK

-495 RIRQVGLDLSAQK
+495 RIRQVGLDLSSQK

-537 ANAAKNNDYA
+537 ANAAKNNEYA

-554 RVVGIEPPAAIEDS
+554 RVAGIEPPAAIEDS
-568 IGLARKLKV
+568 IGLVRKLKV
-577 SSNMKP
+577 SSNMK
-583 VL
+583 VVI

>member
-23 YDKQRHGSSSRT
+23 YSKQRHGSSSRT
-35 VRSCGD
+35 IRSCGD
-41 LVKLR
+41 LIKLR

-51 IDEELR
+51 IDEELK

-64 ADAEAAAQAWINRHL
+64 ADAKAASQAWINRHL
-79 QSLDCTQDRAL
+79 QSVDCTQDRAL

-120 GSRIGYDLDQAVF
+120 RGRIGYDLDQAVF

-150 SSRDELLFDFTKLSL
+150 GSRDELLFDFNKLSL

-178 KKTIISNL
+178 KKTILSNL

-205 TTFYFEYFDSDEL
+205 TTFYFESFDSDEL

-258 MNTIIE
+258 MNTIVE

-288 RLNLKTLTDLKF
+288 RLNLKTLTDLNF

-325 DQEFI
+325 DQEFV

-339 VKTIKQSTAPEL
+339 VKTIKQSSAPEL
-351 DNEIIVTWSAKRQT
+351 DNEIIVTWSAKRQA

-377 CKQLLEGGAGAVDAS
+377 CKQLLDRGTGAVDAS

-403 KKSAKVAYAT
+403 KKGAKVAYAT

-425 GYYALVTSHKNTD
+425 GYYALVTSHKHTD
-438 ALKIYSDLRRLWH
+438 AMQIYRDLRRLWH

-461 NLDTRPVYVWTTK
+461 NLDTRPVYVWTPK
-474 RIRGHFLVCYL
+474 RVRGHFLVCYL

-495 RIRQVGLDLSAQK
+495 RIRQVGLDLSSQK

-537 ANAAKNNDYA
+537 ANAAKNNEYA

-554 RVVGIEPPAAIEDS
+554 RVSGIEPLAAIEDS
-568 IGLARKLKV
+568 IGLVRKLKV
-577 SSNMKP
+577 SSNMKL

>member
-23 YDKQRHGSSSRT
+23 YSKQRHGSSSRT
-35 VRSCGD
+35 IRSCGD
-41 LVKLR
+41 LIKLR

-51 IDEELR
+51 IDEQLK

-64 ADAEAAAQAWINRHL
+64 ADAKAASQAWINRHL
-79 QSLDCTQDRAL
+79 QSVDCTQDRAL

-120 GSRIGYDLDQAVF
+120 RGRIGYDLDQAVF

-150 SSRDELLFDFTKLSL
+150 GSRDELLFDFNKLSL

-178 KKTIISNL
+178 KKTILSNL
-186 NRNLEEIYARVK
+186 NRNLEEIYTRVK

-205 TTFYFEYFDSDEL
+205 TTFYFESFDSDEL

-230 EVQVVLG
+230 EAQVVLG

-258 MNTIIE
+258 MNTIVE
-264 VVNNYKAKNKL
+264 VVNNYKAKNKP

-288 RLNLKTLTDLKF
+288 RLNLKSLTDLNF

-325 DQEFI
+325 DQEFV

-339 VKTIKQSTAPEL
+339 VKTIKQSSAPEL
-351 DNEIIVTWSAKRQT
+351 DNEIIVTWSAKRQA

-377 CKQLLEGGAGAVDAS
+377 CKQLLDRGTGAVDAS

-403 KKSAKVAYAT
+403 KKGAKVAYAT

-425 GYYALVTSHKNTD
+425 GFYALVTSHKHTD
-438 ALKIYSDLRRLWH
+438 AMQIYRDLRRLWH

-461 NLDTRPVYVWTTK
+461 NLDTRPVYVWTPK

-495 RIRQVGLDLSAQK
+495 RIRQVGLDLSSQK

-537 ANAAKNNDYA
+537 ANAAKNNEYA

-554 RVVGIEPPAAIEDS
+554 RVAGIEPAAAIEDS
-568 IGLARKLKV
+568 IGLVRKLKV
-577 SSNMKP
+577 SSNMKL

>member
-23 YDKQRHGSSSRT
+23 YSKQRHGSSSRT
-35 VRSCGD
+35 IRSCGD
-41 LVKLR
+41 LIKLR

-51 IDEELR
+51 IDEQLK

-64 ADAEAAAQAWINRHL
+64 ADAKAASQAWINRHL
-79 QSLDCTQDRAL
+79 QSVDCTQDRAL

-120 GSRIGYDLDQAVF
+120 RGRIGYDLDQAVF

-150 SSRDELLFDFTKLSL
+150 GSRDELLFDFNKLSL

-178 KKTIISNL
+178 KKTILSNL
-186 NRNLEEIYARVK
+186 NRNLEEIYTRVK

-205 TTFYFEYFDSDEL
+205 TTFYFESFDSDEL

-230 EVQVVLG
+230 EVQVLG
-237 LLVDGEGI
+237 LLVDEEGI
-245 PIDYELFRGNTSE
+245 PIDYELFRGNTSQ
-258 MNTIIE
+258 MNTIVE

-288 RLNLKTLTDLKF
+288 RLNLKSLTDLNF
-300 DYIVAQSIDRLPAET
+300 DYIVAQSIDRLLAET

-325 DQEFI
+325 DQEFV

-339 VKTIKQSTAPEL
+339 VKTIKQSSAPEL
-351 DNEIIVTWSAKRQT
+351 DNEIIVTWSAKRQA

-377 CKQLLEGGAGAVDAS
+377 CKQLLDRGTGAVDAS

-403 KKSAKVAYAT
+403 KKGAKVAYAT

-425 GYYALVTSHKNTD
+425 GYYALVTSHKHTD
-438 ALKIYSDLRRLWH
+438 AMQIYRDLRRLWH

-461 NLDTRPVYVWTTK
+461 NLDTRPVYVWTPK

-495 RIRQVGLDLSAQK
+495 RIRQVGLDLSSQK

-537 ANAAKNNDYA
+537 ANAAKNNEYA

-554 RVVGIEPPAAIEDS
+554 RVAGIEPAAAIEDS
-568 IGLARKLKV
+568 IGLVRKLKV
-577 SSNMKP
+577 SSNMKL

>member
-23 YDKQRHGSSSRT
+23 YSKQRHGSSSRT
-35 VRSCGD
+35 IRSCGD
-41 LVKLR
+41 LIKLR

-51 IDEELR
+51 IDEELK

-64 ADAEAAAQAWINRHL
+64 ADAKAASQAWINRHL
-79 QSLDCTQDRAL
+79 QSVDCTQDRAL

-120 GSRIGYDLDQAVF
+120 RGRIGYDLDQAVF

-150 SSRDELLFDFTKLSL
+150 GSRDELLFDFNKLSL

-178 KKTIISNL
+178 KKTILSNL

-205 TTFYFEYFDSDEL
+205 TTFYFESFDSDEL

-258 MNTIIE
+258 MNTIVE

-275 EKVTVVADRGLNS
+275 EKVTVIADRGLNS
-288 RLNLKTLTDLKF
+288 RLNLKTLTDLNF

-325 DQEFI
+325 DQEFV

-339 VKTIKQSTAPEL
+339 VKTIKQSSAPEL
-351 DNEIIVTWSAKRQT
+351 DNEIIVTWSAKRQA

-377 CKQLLEGGAGAVDAS
+377 CKQLLDRGTGAVDAS

-403 KKSAKVAYAT
+403 KKGAEVAYAT

-425 GYYALVTSHKNTD
+425 GYYALVTSHKHTD
-438 ALKIYSDLRRLWH
+438 AMQIYRDLRRLWH

-461 NLDTRPVYVWTTK
+461 NLDTRPVYVWTPK

-495 RIRQVGLDLSAQK
+495 RIRQVGLDLSSQK

-537 ANAAKNNDYA
+537 ANAAKNNEYA

-554 RVVGIEPPAAIEDS
+554 RVADIEPLAAIEDR
-568 IGLARKLKV
+568 IGLVRKLKV
-577 SSNMKP
+577 SSNMK
-583 VL
+583 LAL

>member
-23 YDKQRHGSSSRT
+23 YSKQRHGSSSRT
-35 VRSCGD
+35 IRSCGD
-41 LVKLR
+41 LIKLR

-51 IDEELR
+51 IDEQLK

-64 ADAEAAAQAWINRHL
+64 ADAKAASQAWINRHL
-79 QSLDCTQDRAL
+79 QSVDCTQDRAL

-120 GSRIGYDLDQAVF
+120 RGRIGYDLDQAVF

-150 SSRDELLFDFTKLSL
+150 GSRDELLFDFNKLSL

-178 KKTIISNL
+178 KKTILSNL
-186 NRNLEEIYARVK
+186 NRNLEEIYTRVK

-205 TTFYFEYFDSDEL
+205 TTFYFESFDSDEL

-230 EVQVVLG
+230 EAQVVLG

-258 MNTIIE
+258 MNTIVE

-288 RLNLKTLTDLKF
+288 RLNLKSLTDLNF

-325 DQEFI
+325 DQEFV

-339 VKTIKQSTAPEL
+339 VKTIKQSSAPEL
-351 DNEIIVTWSAKRQT
+351 DNEIIVTWSAKRQA

-377 CKQLLEGGAGAVDAS
+377 CKQLLDRGTGAVDAS

-403 KKSAKVAYAT
+403 KKGAKVAYAT

-425 GYYALVTSHKNTD
+425 GFYALVTSHKHTD
-438 ALKIYSDLRRLWH
+438 AMQIYRDLRRLWH

-461 NLDTRPVYVWTTK
+461 NLDTRPVYVWTPK

-495 RIRQVGLDLSAQK
+495 RIRQVGLDLSSQK

-537 ANAAKNNDYA
+537 ANAAKNNEYA

-554 RVVGIEPPAAIEDS
+554 RVAGIEPAAAIEDS
-568 IGLARKLKV
+568 IGLVRKLKV
-577 SSNMKP
+577 SSNMKL

>member
-23 YDKQRHGSSSRT
+23 YSKQRHGSSSRT
-35 VRSCGD
+35 IRSCGD
-41 LVKLR
+41 LIKLR

-51 IDEELR
+51 IDEQLK

-64 ADAEAAAQAWINRHL
+64 ADAKAASQAWINRHL
-79 QSLDCTQDRAL
+79 QSVDCTQDRAL

-120 GSRIGYDLDQAVF
+120 RGRIGYDLDQAVF

-150 SSRDELLFDFTKLSL
+150 GSRDELLFDFNKLSL

-178 KKTIISNL
+178 KKTILSNL
-186 NRNLEEIYARVK
+186 NRNLEEIYTRVK

-205 TTFYFEYFDSDEL
+205 TTFYFESFDSDKL

-258 MNTIIE
+258 MNTIVE

-288 RLNLKTLTDLKF
+288 RLNLKSLTDLNF

-325 DQEFI
+325 DQEFV

-339 VKTIKQSTAPEL
+339 VKTIKQSSAPEL
-351 DNEIIVTWSAKRQT
+351 DNEIIVTWSAKRQA

-377 CKQLLEGGAGAVDAS
+377 CKQLLDRGTGAVDAS

-403 KKSAKVAYAT
+403 KKGAKVAYAT

-425 GYYALVTSHKNTD
+425 GYYALVTSHKHTD
-438 ALKIYSDLRRLWH
+438 AMQIYRDLRQLWH

-461 NLDTRPVYVWTTK
+461 NLDTRPVYVWTPK

-495 RIRQVGLDLSAQK
+495 RIRQVGLDLSSQK

-537 ANAAKNNDYA
+537 ANAAKNNEYA

-554 RVVGIEPPAAIEDS
+554 RVAGIEPAAAIEDS
-568 IGLARKLKV
+568 IGLVRKLKV
-577 SSNMKP
+577 SSNMKL

>member
-13 REYAAIVENI
+13 REYAAIVKNI
-23 YDKQRHGSSSRT
+23 YSKQRHGSSSRT
-35 VRSCGD
+35 IRSCGD
-41 LVKLR
+41 LIKLR

-51 IDEELR
+51 IDEELK

-64 ADAEAAAQAWINRHL
+64 ADAKAASQAWINRRL
-79 QSLDCTQDRAL
+79 QSVDCTQDRAL

-120 GSRIGYDLDQAVF
+120 RGRIGYDLDQAVF

-150 SSRDELLFDFTKLSL
+150 GSRDELLFDFNKLSL

-178 KKTIISNL
+178 KKTILSNL

-205 TTFYFEYFDSDEL
+205 TTFYFESFDSDEL

-258 MNTIIE
+258 MNTIVE

-288 RLNLKTLTDLKF
+288 RLNLKTLTDLNF

-325 DQEFI
+325 DQEFV

-339 VKTIKQSTAPEL
+339 VKTIKQSSAPEL
-351 DNEIIVTWSAKRQT
+351 DNEIIVTWSARRQA

-377 CKQLLEGGAGAVDAS
+377 CKQLLDRGTGAVDAS

-403 KKSAKVAYAT
+403 KKGAKVAYAT
-413 NDDLYQKRKKQA
+413 NDDLYQKREKQA
-425 GYYALVTSHKNTD
+425 GYYALVTSHKHTD
-438 ALKIYSDLRRLWH
+438 AMQIYRDLRRLWH

-461 NLDTRPVYVWTTK
+461 NLDTRPVYVWTPK

-495 RIRQVGLDLSAQK
+495 RIRQVGLDLSSQK

-537 ANAAKNNDYA
+537 ANAAKNNEYA

-554 RVVGIEPPAAIEDS
+554 RVAGIEPPAAIEDS
-568 IGLARKLKV
+568 IGLVRKLKV
-577 SSNMKP
+577 SSNMKL

>member
-205 TTFYFEYFDSDEL
+205 TTFYFESFDSDEL